1 KRKKQK
7 KQRPTPDTYI
17 VSDGTVVH
25 VGRNNK
31 QPEYVT
37 QRIAHKNDTSLHTLD
52 IPRSHVVTTH
62 DPQSEATLNEAAM
75 IAAHFSKARGSASVP
90 VDYTL
95 IKYVKKP
102 SGAKP
107 GFVTYTQQKTLYV
120 TPDETKIR
128 IFQDT
133 KKQQ

>member
-1 KRKKQK
+1 
-7 KQRPTPDTYI
+7 Y
-17 VSDGTVVH
+17 

-31 QPEYVT
+31 QNEYVT
-37 QRIAHKNDTSLHTLD
+37 QRIAHKNDTWLHTLD
-52 IPRSHVVTTH
+52 IPGSHVVIKH
-62 DPQSEATLNEAAM
+62 DHPSEATLNEAAM

-95 IKYVKKP
+95 IKYFKTP
-102 SGAKP
+102 SDTNLR
-107 GFVTYTQQKTLYV
+107 FVTYTQKKTLYV

-133 KKQQ
+133 KKQ